1 VIVNWTVSR
10 TEAASGPKNDAIL
23 HDVVAAE
30 GLKESFYVEDSQ
42 ETYLHRLVFNALL
55 GATLDADARASQE

>member
-1 VIVNWTVSR
+1 
-10 TEAASGPKNDAIL
+10 L